1 MSKLMRKTRKLIKN
15 PKAFFEDSFLF
26 QKLNGKKNE
35 TQILNLGMKNSS
47 ENSQKDAAQ
56 ALNLDKKNSTKNNKQ
71 SETQT
76 PNLNMKN
83 IMENRKQNES
93 QSSNLNI
100 KNSPEKVKQN
110 NLCRVRLSSL
120 IEDFITPHDQDAI
133 LFSLLDT
140 AGINYHIV
148 HTGWSHI
155 IRIAI
160 QDPFIKNIIDLIRN
174 SEKFTKSVYIV
185 EGVDRYDLVRL
196 YFHDDNYVYKNTIF
210 QFDPWYMTPYGVMTR
225 NKNSQIQ
232 FIPKAHINRTVH
244 SFAPIRLGKDIQH
257 IDNSESMLG
266 LNSFLFDEYEGPI
279 DIVYTWVSDSDPEWL
294 KKKSYYSGVNI
305 QNQDTRFIDYEQLR
319 YSLRSVASY
328 AKFIRK
334 IFIVTDHQ
342 VPYWLNTDH
351 DKIVMV
357 NHSDIFDDKTC
368 LPVFNSVA
376 IESWIHKIEGLSDN
390 FIYANDDYF
399 FGSPVNKQHFI
410 HPNGIAKLFLE
421 PIPNAYG
428 EIFADSEATTQ
439 LSLFT
444 AHCFYEKFNKWP
456 SFWPL
461 HAPMIKNVHVIEKM
475 INQFQTH
482 IDKTS
487 RSRFRETETISPL
500 YLMSSYFSYAEGD
513 SVVSSIRYEY
523 VSSDDPNLDSK
534 LSNLFLK
541 IKEGKCEVFCLNDH
555 RTITEEQ
562 ISKIANFMKKA
573 FPIAAEW
580 ELDNET
586 TP

>member
-1 MSKLMRKTRKLIKN
+1 MSKLIRKTRKLIKN
-15 PKAFFEDSFLF
+15 PKAFVEDSFLF
-26 QKLNGKKNE
+26 KKL
-35 TQILNLGMKNSS
+35 S
-47 ENSQKDAAQ
+47 
-56 ALNLDKKNSTKNNKQ
+56 
-71 SETQT
+71 
-76 PNLNMKN
+76 
-83 IMENRKQNES
+83 RKQNVI
-93 QSSNLNI
+93 QASNVII
-100 KNSPEKVKQN
+100 KNSPENITQKSSSTENVILTKTPKGMEQQLNLPTKSTPEKVKQTN
-110 NLCRVRLSSL
+110 SSTIGLSTL
-120 IEDFITPHDQDAI
+120 IEDFITPHEQDAV
-133 LFSLLDT
+133 LFSLLDK

-148 HTGWSHI
+148 HTGWNHI
-155 IRIAI
+155 IRIAV
-160 QDPFIKNIIDLIRN
+160 QDLFVTNIIELIRS
-174 SEKFTKSVYIV
+174 SEKFTKNVYIV
-185 EGVDRYDLVRL
+185 EGSNRYDLVRL
-196 YFHDDNYVYKNTIF
+196 YFHDDKYVYKNTIF
-210 QFDPWYMTPYGVMTR
+210 QFDPWYMTPHGIMTR

-232 FIPKAHINRTVH
+232 FIPKAHVNRTVH

-257 IDNSESMLG
+257 IDNIQSMLR
-266 LNSFLFDEYEGPI
+266 LDSFLFDEYEGPI

-294 KKKSYYSGVNI
+294 RKKSYYSGESI

-319 YSLRSVASY
+319 YSLRSVAAY

-342 VPYWLNTDH
+342 IPYWLDTDH
-351 DKIVMV
+351 DKIVMI
-357 NHSDIFDDKTC
+357 NHDDICNDKTS

-399 FGSPVNKQHFI
+399 FGSPVSKQHFI
-410 HPNGIAKLFLE
+410 HPNGVAKLFLE

-428 EIFADSEATTQ
+428 EVFADSEPTTQ

-444 AHCFYEKFNKWP
+444 AQCFYEKFNKWP
-456 SFWPL
+456 SLWPL
-461 HAPMIKNVHVIEKM
+461 HAPMIKNIHIIEKM
-475 INQFQTH
+475 IDLFQKQ

-500 YLMSSYFSYAEGD
+500 YLMSSYFAYSEGK

-523 VSSDDPNLDSK
+523 ISSDDPNLDSK
-534 LSNLFLK
+534 LSNLLLK

-562 ISKIANFMKKA
+562 ISKVASFMMKA

-580 ELDNET
+580 ELDKSF
-586 TP
+586 